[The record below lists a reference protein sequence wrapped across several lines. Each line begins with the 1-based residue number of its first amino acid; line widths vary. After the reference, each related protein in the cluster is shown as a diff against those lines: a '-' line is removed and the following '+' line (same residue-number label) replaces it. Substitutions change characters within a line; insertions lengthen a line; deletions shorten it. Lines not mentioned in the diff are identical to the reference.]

1 MSLIKWKKENGTQ
14 RKATCKVA
22 TFLGNINES
31 MQKTLNAKD
40 REIFDDK
47 KQFSTRSKQNIFDI

>member
-1 MSLIKWKKENGTQ
+1 M
-14 RKATCKVA
+14 
-22 TFLGNINES
+22 GNINEG

-47 KQFSTRSKQNIFDI
+47 NNLALEVNKPFLTYGHVGERSV

>member
-1 MSLIKWKKENGTQ
+1 MVHRENT
-14 RKATCKVA
+14 TCKVA

-47 KQFSTRSKQNIFDI
+47 NNLALEVNKTFLTYK

>member
-1 MSLIKWKKENGTQ
+1 MSLIKWKKENGKK

-22 TFLGNINES
+22 TFLGNINEG

-47 KQFSTRSKQNIFDI
+47 NNLAL